1 MQTKKLYNCGVW
13 KENRRKIG
21 APAAGDTILNMVT
34 MSQSLDIPKVERSR
48 YFLEADIISAGCGF
62 SARTYLYRIFK
73 LKEGCTLTGWWEE
86 MAENIA
92 SEDKTRLTIFSR
104 NNQESASQNENIR

>member
-1 MQTKKLYNCGVW
+1 MAFEERIVGRLV
-13 KENRRKIG
+13 RRQ
-21 APAAGDTILNMVT
+21 GDTILNMVT
-34 MSQSLDIPKVERSR
+34 ISRSLDIPKAERSR
-48 YFLEADIISAGCGF
+48 YFSETDIISAGCGF

-92 SEDKTRLTIFSR
+92 SEDLK
-104 NNQESASQNENIR
+104 QD

>member
-1 MQTKKLYNCGVW
+1 MAFEERIVGRLV
-13 KENRRKIG
+13 RRQ
-21 APAAGDTILNMVT
+21 GDTILNMVT
-34 MSQSLDIPKVERSR
+34 ISRSLDIPKAERSR

-73 LKEGCTLTGWWEE
+73 LKEGCTSTEWWEE

-92 SEDKTRLTIFSR
+92 PEDKTGLTIFSR
-104 NNQESASQNENIR
+104 NNQESASRNENIR

>member
-1 MQTKKLYNCGVW
+1 MAFEERIVGRLV
-13 KENRRKIG
+13 RRQ
-21 APAAGDTILNMVT
+21 GDTILNMVT
-34 MSQSLDIPKVERSR
+34 ISRSLDIPKVERSR
-48 YFLEADIISAGCGF
+48 YFSEADIISAGCGF

-92 SEDKTRLTIFSR
+92 PEDKTGLTIFSR
-104 NNQESASQNENIR
+104 NNQESASRNENIR